1 MEFLINSTL
10 LMMLVATVFAI
21 VRLKRLMTAV
31 MLMGFFSLLSASIF
45 MVLDA
50 VDVAFTEAAVGA
62 GVSTIFFLAALAI
75 VGRTSKPQNAT
86 RTFVPLAAVIITG
99 ALLVYASFD
108 MPYFGSPEAPVHTH
122 VAPRYLN
129 VSPDEVGPPNIVTS
143 VLASYRGYDTL
154 GEVGVVF
161 TAFIGVFML
170 LGGGTRKSGVERPAP
185 PNVRAESMRQKIVLR
200 EVSDLLIAP
209 VLIFALY
216 VQWHGDF
223 GPGGGFQ
230 AGVIFASGVI
240 LYALIYGIVPA
251 QKVFPPRKLAY
262 FPAIGF
268 LLYALVGVVSMM
280 RGGNFLDYGVL
291 VHDPLHGQHYGILI
305 IELGVGI
312 TVAAVMINIFFSLS
326 ERSL

>member
-1 MEFLINSTL
+1 MEFLINAL
-10 LMMLVATVFAI
+10 LLVMLVATVFAI
-21 VRLKRLMTAV
+21 VRLKKLMTAV
-31 MLMGFFSLLSASIF
+31 MLMGFFSLLSASTF

-62 GVSTIFFLAALAI
+62 GISTVFILAALAI
-75 VGRTSKPQNAT
+75 VGRTSKPQTAT
-86 RTFVPLAAVIITG
+86 RTYIPLLAVIATG
-99 ALLVYASFD
+99 SLLFYATLD
-108 MPYFGSPEAPVHTH
+108 MPYFGSHDAPAHTH
-122 VAPRYLN
+122 VAPRYLDD
-129 VSPDEVGPPNIVTS
+129 SMGEVGPPNIVTS

-154 GEVGVVF
+154 GEVAVVF
-161 TAFIGVFML
+161 TAFIGVFLL
-170 LGGGTRKSGVERPAP
+170 LGAGTRKSGKERPAP
-185 PNVRAESMRQKIVLR
+185 PNVPVESMRQKVVLR

-209 VLIFALY
+209 VLIFAMY

-230 AGVIFASGVI
+230 AGAIFAAGVF

-251 QKVFPPRKLAY
+251 QKIFPPRKLAY

-268 LLYALVGVVSMM
+268 LLYAGVGVISML

-291 VHDPLHGQHYGILI
+291 MHDSLHGQHYGILA

>member
-1 MEFLINSTL
+1 MEFLINAL
-10 LMMLVATVFAI
+10 LLVMLVATVFAI
-21 VRLKRLMTAV
+21 VRLKKLMTAV
-31 MLMGFFSLLSASIF
+31 MLMGFFSLLSSGIF

-62 GVSTIFFLAALAI
+62 GISTVFILAALAI
-75 VGRTSKPQNAT
+75 VGRTSKPQTAT
-86 RTFVPLAAVIITG
+86 RTYIPLLAVIATG
-99 ALLVYASFD
+99 SLLVYATLD
-108 MPYFGSPEAPVHTH
+108 MPYFGSHDAPAHTH

-129 VSPDEVGPPNIVTS
+129 DSMGEVGPPNIVTS

-154 GEVGVVF
+154 GEVAVVF
-161 TAFIGVFML
+161 TAFIGVFLL
-170 LGGGTRKSGVERPAP
+170 LGAGTRKSGKERPAP
-185 PNVRAESMRQKIVLR
+185 PNVPVESMRQKVVLR

-209 VLIFALY
+209 VLIFAMY
-216 VQWHGDF
+216 VQGHGDF

-230 AGVIFASGVI
+230 AGAIFAAGI
-240 LYALIYGIVPA
+240 FLYALIYGIVPA
-251 QKVFPPRKLAY
+251 QKIFPPRKLAY

-268 LLYALVGVVSMM
+268 LLYAGVGVISIL

-291 VHDPLHGQHYGILI
+291 MHDSLHGQHYGILA

>member
-1 MEFLINSTL
+1 
-10 LMMLVATVFAI
+10 MLVATVFVI
-21 VRLKRLMTAV
+21 IRLEKLMSAV
-31 MLMGFFSLLSASIF
+31 MMMGFFSLLSSCIF

-62 GVSTIFFLAALAI
+62 GVSTIFFLAAIAI
-75 VGRTSKPQNAT
+75 VGRTSRPVKPNKMI
-86 RTFVPLAAVIITG
+86 VPLITCLGTG
-99 ALLVYASFD
+99 AILIYASFD
-108 MPYFGSPEAPVHTH
+108 MPRFGINDAPIHQH

-129 VSPDEVGPPNIVTS
+129 DSAGEVGPPNVVTS
-143 VLASYRGYDTL
+143 VLASYRGYDTF

-161 TAFIGVFML
+161 TAFIGVFLL
-170 LGGGTRKSGVERPAP
+170 LGAGTRKSGKERPAP
-185 PNVRAESMRQKIVLR
+185 PNVGEGSMRQKVVLR
-200 EVSDLLIAP
+200 EVSDLVIAP

-230 AGVIFASGVI
+230 AGVIFASGII

-251 QKVFPPRKLAY
+251 QKVMPPRKLAY
-262 FPAIGF
+262 FPAIGL
-268 LLYALVGVVSMM
+268 LLYAGVGVVSMFK
-280 RGGNFLDYGVL
+280 GGNFLNYSVL
-291 VHDPLHGQHYGILI
+291 AHDPLHGQHYGILI

-312 TVAAVMINIFFSLS
+312 TVAAVMINIFFSFS

>member
-1 MEFLINSTL
+1 MINMVLL
-10 LMMLVATVFAI
+10 LMLLASVYAI
-21 VRLKRLMTAV
+21 IRLDRLLTAV
-31 MLMGFFSLLSASIF
+31 LLTSLFSVLVASIF

-75 VGRTSKPQNAT
+75 VGRQCKPTPRRKIFAPLIVASAT
-86 RTFVPLAAVIITG
+86 GCVLI
-99 ALLVYASFD
+99 YASLD
-108 MPYFGSPEAPVHTH
+108 MPRFGEPLAPVHQH

-129 VSPDEVGPPNIVTS
+129 DSATEVGPPNIVTS
-143 VLASYRGYDTL
+143 VLASYRGYDTF

-161 TAFIGVFML
+161 TAFIGVLML
-170 LGGGTRKSGVERPAP
+170 LGAGTRRAGIEP
-185 PNVRAESMRQKIVLR
+185 PTPPGTPNESMRKKVVLK
-200 EVSDLLIAP
+200 EVADLVVAP

-230 AGVIFASGVI
+230 AGVIFASGI
-240 LYALIYGIVPA
+240 FLYALIYGIEPA
-251 QKVFPPRKLAY
+251 QRLLPPRRLAY
-262 FPAIGF
+262 FPAIGL
-268 LLYALVGVVSMM
+268 LLYAAVGVISML
-280 RGGNFLDYGVL
+280 RGGNFLNYSVL
-291 VHDPLHGQHYGILI
+291 VNDPLHGQHYGILA

-312 TVAAVMINIFFSLS
+312 TVAAVMINIFFSFS

>member
-1 MEFLINSTL
+1 
-10 LMMLVATVFAI
+10 
-21 VRLKRLMTAV
+21 
-31 MLMGFFSLLSASIF
+31 
-45 MVLDA
+45 
-50 VDVAFTEAAVGA
+50 
-62 GVSTIFFLAALAI
+62 
-75 VGRTSKPQNAT
+75 
-86 RTFVPLAAVIITG
+86 
-99 ALLVYASFD
+99 
-108 MPYFGSPEAPVHTH
+108 MPYFGFHDTPAHTH
-122 VAPRYLN
+122 VAPRYLDD
-129 VSPDEVGPPNIVTS
+129 SMGEVGPPNIVTS

-154 GEVGVVF
+154 GEVAVVF
-161 TAFIGVFML
+161 TAFIGVFLL
-170 LGGGTRKSGVERPAP
+170 LGAGTRKSGKERPAP
-185 PNVRAESMRQKIVLR
+185 PNVPVESMRQKVVLR

-209 VLIFALY
+209 VLMFAMY

-230 AGVIFASGVI
+230 AGAIFAAGVF

-251 QKVFPPRKLAY
+251 QKIFPPRKLAY

-268 LLYALVGVVSMM
+268 LLYAGVGVISML

-291 VHDPLHGQHYGILI
+291 MHESLHGQHYGILA

>member
-1 MEFLINSTL
+1 
-10 LMMLVATVFAI
+10 
-21 VRLKRLMTAV
+21 
-31 MLMGFFSLLSASIF
+31 
-45 MVLDA
+45 
-50 VDVAFTEAAVGA
+50 
-62 GVSTIFFLAALAI
+62 
-75 VGRTSKPQNAT
+75 
-86 RTFVPLAAVIITG
+86 
-99 ALLVYASFD
+99 
-108 MPYFGSPEAPVHTH
+108 MPYFGDHAAPAHTH
-122 VAPRYLN
+122 VAPRYLKD
-129 VSPDEVGPPNIVTS
+129 SPGEVGPPNIVTS

-161 TAFIGVFML
+161 TAFIGVFLL
-170 LGGGTRKSGVERPAP
+170 LGAGTRKSGVERPAP
-185 PNVRAESMRQKIVLR
+185 PNVAMESMRQKVVLR

-251 QKVFPPRKLAY
+251 QKVFPPHKLAY
-262 FPAIGF
+262 FPGIGL
-268 LLYALVGVVSMM
+268 LLYALVGVLSML

-291 VHDPLHGQHYGILI
+291 AHDPLHGQHYGILA

>member
-1 MEFLINSTL
+1 
-10 LMMLVATVFAI
+10 
-21 VRLKRLMTAV
+21 
-31 MLMGFFSLLSASIF
+31 
-45 MVLDA
+45 
-50 VDVAFTEAAVGA
+50 
-62 GVSTIFFLAALAI
+62 
-75 VGRTSKPQNAT
+75 
-86 RTFVPLAAVIITG
+86 
-99 ALLVYASFD
+99 
-108 MPYFGSPEAPVHTH
+108 
-122 VAPRYLN
+122 
-129 VSPDEVGPPNIVTS
+129 
-143 VLASYRGYDTL
+143 
-154 GEVGVVF
+154 
-161 TAFIGVFML
+161 
-170 LGGGTRKSGVERPAP
+170 
-185 PNVRAESMRQKIVLR
+185 MRQKIVLR

>member
-1 MEFLINSTL
+1 MEFLISSTL

-108 MPYFGSPEAPVHTH
+108 MPYFGSPDAPVHTH

-185 PNVRAESMRQKIVLR
+185 PYVRAESMRQKIVLR

-268 LLYALVGVVSMM
+268 LLLCTG
-280 RGGNFLDYGVL
+280 RC
-291 VHDPLHGQHYGILI
+291 GQYD
-305 IELGVGI
+305 
-312 TVAAVMINIFFSLS
+312 ARWKFSGLWGS
-326 ERSL
+326 RT

>member
-1 MEFLINSTL
+1 MEFLLDSIL

-21 VRLKRLMTAV
+21 VRLKRLITAV

-75 VGRTSKPQNAT
+75 VGHTSKPQNAT
-86 RTFVPLAAVIITG
+86 RTFVPLAAVLITG

-108 MPYFGSPEAPVHTH
+108 MPYFGDYEAPVHSH

-129 VSPDEVGPPNIVTS
+129 DSPGEVGPLNIVTS

-161 TAFIGVFML
+161 TAFIGVFLL
-170 LGGGTRKSGVERPAP
+170 LGAGTRKSGVERPTP
-185 PNVRAESMRQKIVLR
+185 RHIQVESMQQKVVLR

-251 QKVFPPRKLAY
+251 QKAFPPHKLAY
-262 FPAIGF
+262 FPGIGL
-268 LLYALVGVVSMM
+268 LLYAMVGVVSMIL
-280 RGGNFLDYGVL
+280 GGNFLDYGVL
-291 VHDPLHGQHYGILI
+291 AHDPLHGQHYGILI

>member
-1 MEFLINSTL
+1 
-10 LMMLVATVFAI
+10 MLVATVIIIIRMEKLMSA
-21 VRLKRLMTAV
+21 VLMTS
-31 MLMGFFSLLSASIF
+31 FFSLIVSSIF

-62 GVSTIFFLAALAI
+62 GVSTIFFLAAIAI
-75 VGRTSKPQNAT
+75 VGRVSKPTQ
-86 RTFVPLAAVIITG
+86 RKKQILPLAIVLCTG
-99 ALLVYASFD
+99 AVLMYATFD
-108 MPYFGSPEAPVHTH
+108 MPRFGSPDAPAQQH
-122 VAPRYLN
+122 VVPRYLN
-129 VSPDEVGPPNIVTS
+129 ESMAEVGPPNIVTS

-161 TAFIGVFML
+161 TAFIGVFLL
-170 LGGGTRKSGVERPAP
+170 LGAGTRKSGIERTANPVAG
-185 PNVRAESMRQKIVLR
+185 VESMRQSIVLR
-200 EVSDLLIAP
+200 EVSDLVIAP

-230 AGVIFASGVI
+230 AGVIFASGII

-251 QKVFPPRKLAY
+251 QKLIPPRKLAY
-262 FPAIGF
+262 LPAVGL
-268 LLYALVGVVSMM
+268 LLYAAVGVYGMLM
-280 RGGNFLDYGVL
+280 GANFLDYDAVA
-291 VHDPLHGQHYGILI
+291 HDPLHGQHYGILI

-312 TVAAVMINIFFSLS
+312 TVAAVMINIFFSFS

>member
-1 MEFLINSTL
+1 MINYVLLIML
-10 LMMLVATVFAI
+10 LTTVYAI
-21 VRLKRLMTAV
+21 IRLDRLLTTV
-31 MLMGFFSLLSASIF
+31 LLTSLFSLLSASIF

-75 VGRTSKPQNAT
+75 VGRQCKPSARIKT
-86 RTFVPLAAVIITG
+86 VVPLLVVVATG
-99 ALLVYASFD
+99 SLLVYATLD
-108 MPYFGSPEAPVHTH
+108 MPYFGTANAPVHEH

-129 VSPDEVGPPNIVTS
+129 ESPKEVGPPNVVTS

-161 TAFIGVFML
+161 TAFVGVLLL
-170 LGGGTRKSGVERPAP
+170 LGAGTRKPGVERPRRTDIP
-185 PNVRAESMRQKIVLR
+185 TESMRQKVVLK
-200 EVSDLLIAP
+200 EVADLLIAP
-209 VLIFALY
+209 VLIFGLY

-230 AGVIFASGVI
+230 AGVIFASGVF
-240 LYALIYGIVPA
+240 LYALIYGIGPA
-251 QKVFPPRKLAY
+251 QQLLPPRKLAY
-262 FPAIGF
+262 LPGVGL
-268 LLYALVGVVSMM
+268 LLYAAVGVVSML
-280 RGGNFLDYGVL
+280 RGGNFLNYSTL
-291 VHDPLHGQHYGILI
+291 LNDPSHGQHYGILI

-312 TVAAVMINIFFSLS
+312 TVAAVMINIFFSFS